1 MITIFQGFVLICTF
15 YFVSL
20 VVPNV
25 RNALIAHRL
34 GFPTV
39 HVPLLAQEGYVWMI
53 FGPVTRLWFKRRLPT
68 IISDRLALTV
78 YGFEYFERDKP
89 FKNYVAPQ
97 VKANPNLRGGGKT
110 YALVTAGQFEITTW
124 DAEIAREMTARP
136 KDFLQHS
143 NASFVLSVFGDN
155 LFTSDGATWSR
166 HRRIVAGAVT
176 ERVSPVVWD
185 ESVRQ
190 TRQMLDM
197 IDRDESQG
205 TYRMF
210 DYVKRI
216 AIHVLYAAGMGNAT
230 DFETGEQ
237 SRPGMQLTYIDAI
250 RTINDSVAGPLVLPT
265 SLMHY
270 WPSWMPG
277 ASYMRHLGQAK
288 VEFPIHTEA
297 ALSQERQLAAES
309 GAPRNNVM
317 SALIAASE
325 QDEGSE
331 KKTKG
336 PALTEKE
343 LQGNLWIFTAAGFD
357 TTANTITFSLI
368 LLARYPRW
376 QKWLLEEIDT
386 LIPNPDIEELDYQ
399 EIFPR
404 AHRVMAVMLE
414 TLRLYTPLIHILKE
428 AKTEQQMTTSLCGTF
443 RIPAPANIYVNT
455 VLLHRDPDL
464 WRNLNMTK
472 MELSASKDDEDGLAG
487 DEHNFRP
494 TRWLNPPDS
503 ESKLFQPPKGAFL
516 PWSAG
521 PRVCPGQ
528 KMAQVEYVGVIVALF
543 ARRKLEVVRK
553 DMPVKGAKVRKL
565 SGIFCAHTQRASS
578 CSN

>member
-1 MITIFQGFVLICTF
+1 MITILQGLVLVWTLYIA
-15 YFVSL
+15 SL
-20 VVPNV
+20 IVPNI
-25 RNALIAHRL
+25 RNALNAYQT
-34 GFPTV
+34 GFPTI
-39 HVPLLAQEGYVWMI
+39 HVPLLAQGGYVWMI
-53 FGPVTRLWFKRRLPT
+53 FGPVTRVWFKKNLPAW
-68 IISDRLALTV
+68 ISDRLALTV
-78 YGFEYFERDKP
+78 YGFEYFEREKP
-89 FKNYVAPQ
+89 FKDYVMPQ
-97 VKANPNLRGGGKT
+97 IKANPNLRGGGKT
-110 YALVTAGQFEITTW
+110 YVLVTAGQYEITTW

-136 KDFLQHS
+136 KDFQQHT
-143 NASFVLSVFGDN
+143 NASFVLSQFGDN
-155 LFTSDGATWSR
+155 LFTTDGATWSR

-176 ERVSPVVWD
+176 ERVSPVVWN

-190 TRQMLDM
+190 TRQMLEM
-197 IDRDESQG
+197 VDREESHG

-230 DFETGEQ
+230 DFETGEKGQ
-237 SRPGMQLTYIDAI
+237 PGMKLTYIDAI

-265 SLMHY
+265 SLMHN

-288 VEFPIHTEA
+288 DEFPIHTKA
-297 ALSQERQLAAES
+297 ALGQERELAAES
-309 GAPRNNVM
+309 GATRNNVM

-357 TTANTITFSLI
+357 TTANTISFSLI
-368 LLARYPRW
+368 LLARYPSW
-376 QKWLLEEIDT
+376 QEWLLEEIDA
-386 LIPNPDIEELDYQ
+386 LVPNPEIEELDYQ
-399 EIFPR
+399 EIFPK

-428 AKTEQQMTTSLCGTF
+428 AKADQQMTTSLCGTF
-443 RIPAPANIYVNT
+443 RIPGPANIYVNT
-455 VLLHRDPDL
+455 VMLHRDPDL
-464 WRNLNMTK
+464 WRNLNMSK
-472 MELSASKDDEDGLAG
+472 VELSASKDDEDGLAG

-494 TRWLNPPDS
+494 TRWLNPPNS
-503 ESKLFQPPKGAFL
+503 ETTLFQPPKGSFL

-528 KMAQVEYVGVIVALF
+528 KMAQVEYVGVMVALF
-543 ARRKLEVVRK
+543 AKRRLEVMRK
-553 DMPVKGAKVRKL
+553 DMPVKGAKVGHL
-565 SGIFCAHTQRASS
+565 ISTH
-578 CSN
+578 